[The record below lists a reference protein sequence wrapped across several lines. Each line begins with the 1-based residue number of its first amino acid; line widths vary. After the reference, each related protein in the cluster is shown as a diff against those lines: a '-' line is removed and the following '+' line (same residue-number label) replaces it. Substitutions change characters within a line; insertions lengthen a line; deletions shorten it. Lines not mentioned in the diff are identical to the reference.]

1 MAEHDVAGNGRAAAR
16 PVVYAGRW
24 RDRAGV
30 DGESALVLADTDLD
44 ARTLRST
51 LPRAPLLVIL
61 DALSFAYDSV
71 AEDQWDVPL
80 LVALPTELDA
90 DALEAVLGPP
100 VLERLTFFDR
110 VATADDDVWERLRR
124 RYRLAAAQR
133 VAVTAEDPAAVAGAA
148 GLRGGDGDT
157 GLRARKERHRV
168 RHDALAP
175 LVRRL
180 SGHPGRRPPPSVL
193 QVGTGGGRWSGLVPD
208 DLPWRGVDLDP
219 AEAEAA
225 RENHPGRQVDVLPD
239 DLAIPSRRERFD
251 LVVVAH
257 VLRAHPSERRRR
269 LLQES
274 WRVCRPGGG
283 LVLCEDVVPPGGGSH
298 GDTPALSTG
307 ELVSVLQAATNRRV
321 ALEHVEAL
329 RYPGD
334 DLHRG
339 VVLGLTRLGRRPD
352 DSA

>member
-1 MAEHDVAGNGRAAAR
+1 MVERDLTGGGRAAAR

-24 RDRAGV
+24 RDLAGV
-30 DGESALVLADTDLD
+30 DGEHAVVLADTDLD

-51 LPRAPLLVIL
+51 LPQAPLLVIL
-61 DALSFAYDSV
+61 DALSFAYDSF

-80 LVALPTELDA
+80 VLALPTGLDA

-110 VATADDDVWERLRR
+110 VATADADTWERVRR
-124 RYRLAAAQR
+124 RYRLAASQR
-133 VAVTAEDPAAVAGAA
+133 VAVAADDPGAVAGAA
-148 GLRGGDGDT
+148 GLGGGDGDT
-157 GLRARKERHRV
+157 DLRARKERHRV
-168 RHDALAP
+168 RHAALAP

-180 SGHPGRRPPPSVL
+180 LGPPGRRPPPSVL

-208 DLPWRGVDLDP
+208 DLPWRGVDPDP
-219 AEAEAA
+219 ADAEVA
-225 RENHPGRQVDVLPD
+225 RGNHPGHQVDVLPD
-239 DLAIPSRRERFD
+239 DFAFPSRRERFD
-251 LVVVAH
+251 LVVVAD
-257 VLRAHPSERRRR
+257 VLHANPSDRRRR

-274 WRVCRPGGG
+274 WRVCRPGGA
-283 LVLCEDVVPPGGGSH
+283 LVLCEDVVPPDDGPR

-307 ELVSVLQAATNRRV
+307 ELVSVLLTATNRRV
-321 ALEHVEAL
+321 GLEHVEAL

-339 VVLGLTRLGRRPD
+339 AVLGLTRLGRRPD
-352 DSA
+352 GSA

>member
-1 MAEHDVAGNGRAAAR
+1 MAKQDAGGGGRAAAR
-16 PVVYAGRW
+16 PVVYTGRW
-24 RDRAGV
+24 GDRAGV
-30 DGESALVLADTDLD
+30 DGERALVLADTDMD
-44 ARTLRST
+44 AGTLRST

-80 LVALPTELDA
+80 VVALPTELDA
-90 DALEAVLGPP
+90 DALEAVLGPT

-110 VATADDDVWERLRR
+110 VATADADMWERVRR
-124 RYRLAAAQR
+124 RYRLAASQR
-133 VAVTAEDPAAVAGAA
+133 VAVAGDDPRAVADAA

-157 GLRARKERHRV
+157 GLRARKERHCV
-168 RHDALAP
+168 RHEALAP
-175 LVRRL
+175 LARRL
-180 SGHPGRRPPPSVL
+180 LGPPGRRPPPSVL
-193 QVGTGGGRWSGLVPD
+193 QVGTGGGRWAGLVPD
-208 DLPWRGVDLDP
+208 ELPWHGVDPD
-219 AEAEAA
+219 AADAEAA
-225 RENHPGRQVDVLPD
+225 RHNHPGRQVDVLPD
-239 DLAIPSRRERFD
+239 DLAFPSRRERFD
-251 LVVVAH
+251 LVVLTD
-257 VLRAHPSERRRR
+257 VLHMDDRRRR

-283 LVLCEDVVPPGGGSH
+283 LVLCEDVVPPGDGAS

-307 ELVSVLQAATNRRV
+307 GLVSMLLAATNRRV
-321 ALEHVEAL
+321 ALEHAEAL

-352 DSA
+352 GAA